1 MSILTLDALVKRYSR
16 GDTVIG
22 PVVLEVADGEWFTLL
37 GPSGCGKST
46 TLRMVAGFE
55 EPTSGR
61 VLFGDRDVTF
71 TPPNKRGVGLVFQSY
86 ALFPHMDVR
95 TNVAFGLQVRHL
107 GKDQVVRRVDEALE
121 QVSLTGLDN
130 ARVDQLS
137 GGQQQR
143 VALARALVIQPSL
156 LLLDEPLSNL
166 DAKLR
171 DETRAALRQI
181 HAETGVTTLYVT
193 HDQAEAMALSDRV
206 AVFSKGTI
214 HQVGTP
220 EEVYDRPATS
230 FVAGFIGRNN
240 LLPAIISSMTP
251 EGLRVRLD
259 AGGHDIEVHSDRLGP
274 GLEPSIGLPVTLSA
288 RAEGLR
294 LTSPGEPGA
303 MSGVIVDVEYQG
315 AIRTARADIG
325 GHVWTVDLFDGTRP
339 TPGDAVGIVVRSQCA
354 YLTEAA

>member
-1 MSILTLDALVKRYSR
+1 MSTLTLDALVKRFSR

-22 PVVLEVADGEWFTLL
+22 PVVLDVADGEWFTLL

-61 VLFGDRDVTF
+61 VFFGDRDVSNM
-71 TPPNKRGVGLVFQSY
+71 PPNKRDVGLVFQSY

-95 TNVAFGLQVRHL
+95 TNVAFGLKVRRVAK
-107 GKDQVVRRVDEALE
+107 GDVARRVDEALA
-121 QVSLTGLDN
+121 QVSLQGLGK

-143 VALARALVIQPSL
+143 VALARALVIQPRL

-171 DETRAALRQI
+171 EETRAALRQI

-193 HDQAEAMALSDRV
+193 HDQAEAMALSDQV

-240 LLPAIISSMTP
+240 LLPATISSTTA
-251 EGLRVRLD
+251 EGVVVRLD
-259 AGGHDIEVHSDRLGP
+259 SGGHDIKVPSDRLAA
-274 GLEPSIGLPVTLSA
+274 GLEPSAGLPVTLSA
-288 RAEGLR
+288 RAEEVR
-294 LTSPGEPGA
+294 LTPPGEPGA
-303 MSGVIVDVEYQG
+303 MSGVIIDVEYQG
-315 AIRTARADIG
+315 AVRTARAEID

-339 TPGDAVGIVVRSQCA
+339 APGEAVGVAVSPRGA
-354 YLTEAA
+354 FLTEAA

>member
-1 MSILTLDALVKRYSR
+1 MSTLTLDALVKRFSR

-22 PVVLEVADGEWFTLL
+22 PVVLEVADGELFTLL

-61 VLFGDRDVTF
+61 VLFGDRDVSY
-71 TPPNKRGVGLVFQSY
+71 TPPNKRGVGLVFQNY

-95 TNVAFGLQVRHL
+95 TNVGFGLQVRHL
-107 GKDQVVRRVDEALE
+107 GKDEAGRLVGEALE
-121 QVSLTGLDN
+121 QVRLTGLDK

-143 VALARALVIQPSL
+143 VALARALVIRPSL

-171 DETRAALRQI
+171 EETRAALRQI

-206 AVFSKGTI
+206 AVFREGTI

-240 LLPAIISSMTP
+240 LLPATISSMTS
-251 EGLRVRLD
+251 EGLVVRLD
-259 AGGHDIEVHSDRLGP
+259 AGYDIEVRSDRLCP
-274 GLEPSIGLPVTLSA
+274 GLKPSTGLPVTLSA

-294 LTSPGEPGA
+294 LTPPGEPGA
-303 MSGVIVDVEYQG
+303 MSGVVVDVEYQG
-315 AIRTARADIG
+315 AVRTARADVD
-325 GHVWTVDLFDGTRP
+325 GHVWVVDIFDGTRP
-339 TPGDAVGIVVRSQCA
+339 APGDAVGVAVSPDCA
-354 YLTEAA
+354 FLTEAA

>member
-1 MSILTLDALVKRYSR
+1 MSTLTLDALVKRFSR

-22 PVVLEVADGEWFTLL
+22 PVVLEVADGELFTLL

-61 VLFGDRDVTF
+61 VLFGDRDVSY
-71 TPPNKRGVGLVFQSY
+71 TPANKRGVGLVFQNY

-95 TNVAFGLQVRHL
+95 TNVGFGLQVRHL
-107 GKDQVVRRVDEALE
+107 EKDEVARLVGEALE
-121 QVSLTGLDN
+121 QVRLTGLDK

-143 VALARALVIQPSL
+143 VALARALVIRPSL

-171 DETRAALRQI
+171 EETRAALRQI

-193 HDQAEAMALSDRV
+193 HDQSEAMALSDRV
-206 AVFSKGTI
+206 AVFREGTI

-230 FVAGFIGRNN
+230 FVAGFIGHNN
-240 LLPAIISSMTP
+240 LLPATISSMTS
-251 EGLRVRLD
+251 EGLVVRLD
-259 AGGHDIEVHSDRLGP
+259 AGYDIEVHSDRLCP

-294 LTSPGEPGA
+294 LTPPGEPGA
-303 MSGVIVDVEYQG
+303 MSGVVVDVEYQG
-315 AIRTARADIG
+315 AVRTARANVD
-325 GHVWTVDLFDGTRP
+325 GHVWVVDVFDGTRP
-339 TPGDAVGIVVRSQCA
+339 APGDAVGVAVSSDCA
-354 YLTEAA
+354 FLTEAA

>member
-1 MSILTLDALVKRYSR
+1 VSSLTLDALVKRFSR

-22 PVVLEVADGEWFTLL
+22 PVVLEVADGELFTLL

-61 VLFGDRDVTF
+61 VFFGDRDVSHIA
-71 TPPNKRGVGLVFQSY
+71 PNKRGVGLVFQNY

-95 TNVAFGLQVRHL
+95 TNVAFGLQARRVAKDDIGRRVSEAL
-107 GKDQVVRRVDEALE
+107 DQV
-121 QVSLTGLDN
+121 QLTGLDN

-143 VALARALVIQPSL
+143 VALARALVIRPSL

-171 DETRAALRQI
+171 EETRATLRQI
-181 HAETGVTTLYVT
+181 HGETGVTALYVT

-206 AVFSKGTI
+206 AVFSEGTI

-240 LLPAIISSMTP
+240 LLPATISSMTSA
-251 EGLRVRLD
+251 GLVVRLD
-259 AGGHDIEVHSDRLGP
+259 AGHDIDVRRDRHGP

-294 LTSPGEPGA
+294 LTPPGEPGA
-303 MSGVIVDVEYQG
+303 MSGVVLDVEYQG
-315 AIRTARADIG
+315 AVRTARADVDG
-325 GHVWTVDLFDGTRP
+325 QVWAVDVFDGTRP
-339 TPGDAVGIVVRSQCA
+339 VPGDAVGIAISPDCA
-354 YLTEAA
+354 FLTEAA

>member
-1 MSILTLDALVKRYSR
+1 MSTLTLDALVKRFSR

-22 PVVLEVADGEWFTLL
+22 PVVLEVADGELFTLL

-61 VLFGDRDVTF
+61 VLFGDRDVSY
-71 TPPNKRGVGLVFQSY
+71 TPPNKRGVGLVFQNY

-95 TNVAFGLQVRHL
+95 TNVGFGLQVRHL
-107 GKDQVVRRVDEALE
+107 EKDEVARLVGEALE
-121 QVSLTGLDN
+121 QVRLTGLDK

-143 VALARALVIQPSL
+143 VALARALVIRPSL

-171 DETRAALRQI
+171 EETRAALRQI

-206 AVFSKGTI
+206 AVFREGTI

-240 LLPAIISSMTP
+240 LLPATISSITS
-251 EGLRVRLD
+251 EGLVVRLD
-259 AGGHDIEVHSDRLGP
+259 AGYDIEVRTDRLCP

-294 LTSPGEPGA
+294 LTPPGEPGV
-303 MSGVIVDVEYQG
+303 MSGVVVDVEYQG
-315 AIRTARADIG
+315 AVRTARADVD
-325 GHVWTVDLFDGTRP
+325 GHVWVVDVFDGTRP
-339 TPGDAVGIVVRSQCA
+339 APGDAVGVVVSSDCA
-354 YLTEAA
+354 FLTEAA